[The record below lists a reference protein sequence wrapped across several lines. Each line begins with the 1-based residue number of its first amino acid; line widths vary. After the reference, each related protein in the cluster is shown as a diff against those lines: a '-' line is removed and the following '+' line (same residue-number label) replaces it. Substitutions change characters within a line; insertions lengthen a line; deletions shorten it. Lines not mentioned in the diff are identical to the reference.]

1 MMIMYTRTPV
11 RFIAEVGE
19 KSTYDC
25 FNTIFSPCLQAS
37 PQCILHTLGWIM
49 AKIQSSRIVGLKI
62 REFRRNAGI
71 TQEALAE
78 ILDVTPQQVQKYESG
93 ANKLNTDRLQQV
105 AQALKVPVQAFFM
118 ASDSLTPLAESEQL
132 LLTAYRNIPTR
143 ETQDALIKLAL
154 AATQQIEPA

>member
-1 MMIMYTRTPV
+1 
-11 RFIAEVGE
+11 
-19 KSTYDC
+19 
-25 FNTIFSPCLQAS
+25 
-37 PQCILHTLGWIM
+37 M

-62 REFRRNAGI
+62 REFRRNAGV
-71 TQEALAE
+71 TQEVLAE
-78 ILDVTPQQVQKYESG
+78 MLDVTPQQVQKYESG

-118 ASDSLTPLAESEQL
+118 SSDSLTPLAESEQL

-154 AATQQIEPA
+154 AATQQIESAQ